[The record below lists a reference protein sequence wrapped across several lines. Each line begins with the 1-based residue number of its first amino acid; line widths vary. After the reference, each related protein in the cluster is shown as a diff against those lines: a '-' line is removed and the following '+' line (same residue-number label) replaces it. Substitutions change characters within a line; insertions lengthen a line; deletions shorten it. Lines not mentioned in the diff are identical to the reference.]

1 MVYTPLDLR
10 ATAGQMCA
18 SAADVA
24 WTMVA
29 RRLGEAVAFG
39 VVSTDIA
46 THRAYRDQW
55 SVACCGFFAFSVTTI
70 SAFVSPFVS
79 GMRAV
84 DIAGGLGTV
93 AGPLRGSRMLKRYL
107 FSIAF
112 FTILIGVIYLLL
124 GVAPLVVFLTVVVS
138 LSGFLTA
145 VLLLKRRLDVS
156 TEKAFETAAPG
167 YFINLATQRIT
178 VEALLTGDFWAAASA
193 VASILLLAFFMP
205 YSLAKLIIQYQ
216 TKTQ

>member
-10 ATAGQMCA
+10 ATAGQMYA
-18 SAADVA
+18 TAADVA
-24 WTMVA
+24 WTIVA
-29 RRLGEAVAFG
+29 RRLGEAVAF
-39 VVSTDIA
+39 VVASTDITA
-46 THRAYRDQW
+46 HRAYRDQRR
-55 SVACCGFFAFSVTTI
+55 VARCGFFALVTTI
-70 SAFVSPFVS
+70 SALVSPFVA

-84 DIAGGLGTV
+84 DVAGGLGTV
-93 AGPLRGSRMLKRYL
+93 AGPLRGSCMLNRL
-107 FSIAF
+107 IFSVAF

-156 TEKAFETAAPG
+156 TEKALETAAPG
-167 YFINLATQRIT
+167 YFTNLATQKII
-178 VEALLTGDFWAAASA
+178 VEALLVGEFWAVASA
-193 VASILLLAFFMP
+193 VAGILLLAFFMP

-216 TKTQ
+216 TKSTL

>member
-10 ATAGQMCA
+10 ATAGQMYA
-18 SAADVA
+18 TATDAR
-24 WTMVA
+24 TMVA

-39 VVSTDIA
+39 VASTGITA
-46 THRAYRDQW
+46 HRAYRDQRR
-55 SVACCGFFAFSVTTI
+55 VVRCGFFAFVTTI

-79 GMRAV
+79 GAGAV
-84 DIAGGLGTV
+84 DVAGGLGTV
-93 AGPLRGSRMLKRYL
+93 AGPLRGSRMLNRL
-107 FSIAF
+107 IFSVAF

-156 TEKAFETAAPG
+156 TEKALETAAPG
-167 YFINLATQRIT
+167 YFINLATQKLF
-178 VEALLTGDFWAAASA
+178 VEALLVGDFWAAASA
-193 VASILLLAFFMP
+193 VAGILLLVFFMP
-205 YSLAKLIIQYQ
+205 YSLAKLIIQPD
-216 TKTQ
+216 KDSAV

>member
-10 ATAGQMCA
+10 ATAGQMYA
-18 SAADVA
+18 TATDVA
-24 WTMVA
+24 WTIVA

-39 VVSTDIA
+39 VASTDIA
-46 THRAYRDQW
+46 THRTYRDQW
-55 SVACCGFFAFSVTTI
+55 SVACCGFFAFGATTI

-84 DIAGGLGTV
+84 DVAGGLGTV

-107 FSIAF
+107 FSVAV
-112 FTILIGVIYLLL
+112 FTIAISTIYLWL

-156 TEKAFETAAPG
+156 TEKALETAAPG
-167 YFINLATQRIT
+167 YFTNLATQKLF
-178 VEALLTGDFWAAASA
+178 VEALLVGEFWAVASA

>member
-10 ATAGQMCA
+10 ATAGQMYTTA
-18 SAADVA
+18 IDVA
-24 WTMVA
+24 WTIAA

-39 VVSTDIA
+39 VASNDITA
-46 THRAYRDQW
+46 HRAHRDQW
-55 SVACCGFFAFSVTTI
+55 RAARCGFFAFSVTTL
-70 SAFVSPFVS
+70 SAFVSPFFA

-84 DIAGGLGTV
+84 NVAGGLGTV

-107 FSIAF
+107 FSVAV

-124 GVAPLVVFLTVVVS
+124 GVAPLVAFLTVVVS

-156 TEKAFETAAPG
+156 TEKALETAAPG
-167 YFINLATQRIT
+167 YFINLATQKLS
-178 VEALLTGDFWAAASA
+178 VEALLVGDFWAAASA
-193 VASILLLAFFMP
+193 VASILLLAFLMP
-205 YSLAKLIIQYQ
+205 YSLAKFIIQHQ
-216 TKTQ
+216 IKTR